1 MFRLTGKLAIS
12 NLIKNRKLYYPFAL
26 ATCLAVAISYIF
38 SSLAFNPH
46 LQQLQG
52 ADSIVFVLALG
63 VIIVTIAAAI
73 IVFYANSF
81 VMKNRSKELGL
92 YGMLGL
98 NKRHLFIMTFIEL
111 FILGITTVTI
121 GISLGV
127 VFDNLIY
134 AFLLKLMGLKV
145 VLVSTFQLPVL
156 IFVVA
161 TYACIFA
168 GLVVINGF
176 RIMRF
181 NALQLAKEK
190 SSGEKKGRFLW
201 LQTIAGLASLACG
214 YYLALNVK
222 NPLAAI
228 FIFFVAV
235 LFVILATYL
244 LFNAGVTV
252 FLQLLKKNKGY
263 YYQPNNLISVS
274 NLIFRMKKNAVG
286 LATISILSTMV
297 LVTLSGGINVY
308 AGSQYLQ
315 KVLFPNDFSV
325 RGKGAHAK
333 QLEQVLT
340 EFAHENKLHVT
351 KRQAYQYYSMG
362 IKSQKGKQ
370 FDIYAKGEQQFS
382 PQAYILLFSADDYQK
397 MTGKTLH
404 LKDNETAVFAKGMNI
419 LQSQPLKLAGQTL
432 TVKRILKNDF
442 VVGNIQD
449 QYNII
454 IPQSLFMVVN
464 HPERLEAIEK
474 DKWNINPELYG
485 GLNIKASDKT
495 KAKLDKIY
503 QKKLWSFN
511 QTLPDPAGVYGNTKA
526 ISNQEI
532 MSMLGG
538 IFFIGIFLSIVFMLG
553 TVLIIYYK
561 QISEGFEDRER
572 FVILQKVGLDE
583 KQTYQTIRKQVL
595 TVFFLPLAFAFVHL
609 AFAYHMLSLMLKVL
623 GVLNATLMLEVT
635 LGVCVVF
642 FIVYILVF
650 LITSRSYRKIVSM

>member
-1 MFRLTGKLAIS
+1 MLRLTGKLAIS

-168 GLVVINGF
+168 GLVVINGL

-252 FLQLLKKNKGY
+252 FLRLLQKNKRY
-263 YYQPNNLISVS
+263 YYQPNNMISVS

-286 LATISILSTMV
+286 LATIAILSTMV
-297 LVTLSGGINVY
+297 LVTLAGGINIY
-308 AGSQYLQ
+308 AGTGYL
-315 KVLFPNDFSV
+315 KSV
-325 RGKGAHAK
+325 MYPQDYTIKGKGVPAA
-333 QLEQVLT
+333 QLDQALT
-340 EFAHENKLHVT
+340 EFAKENHLTVT
-351 KRQAYQYYSMG
+351 KKTAYQYYSMG
-362 IKSQKGKQ
+362 IKNQKGNQ
-370 FDIYAKGEQQFS
+370 LDIYPKGETRVS
-382 PQAYILLFSADDYQK
+382 PQAYILLFSADDYRK
-397 MTGKTLH
+397 MTGKTLN
-404 LKDNETAVFAKGMNI
+404 LKDNETVIFAKGI
-419 LQSQPLKLAGQTL
+419 SIRQTQPLKLNGQEL
-432 TVKRILKNDF
+432 IVKELLKEDF
-442 VVGNIQD
+442 VLGNITD

-464 HPERLEAIEK
+464 DPQKLVDSQKQHYT
-474 DKWNINPELYG
+474 INTELYG
-485 GLNIKASDKT
+485 GLNIRASNKKKGD
-495 KAKLDKIY
+495 LDTAY
-503 QKKLWSFN
+503 QKKLKQFN
-511 QTLPDPAGVYGNTKA
+511 TTLPDNAGVYGYTR
-526 ISNQEI
+526 IQGVQEI

-538 IFFIGIFLSIVFMLG
+538 VFFIGIFLSIVFMLG
-553 TVLIIYYK
+553 TVLVIYYK
-561 QISEGFEDRER
+561 QISEGYEDRDR

-583 KQTYQTIRKQVL
+583 KQTKRTIRKQIL

-623 GVLNATLMLEVT
+623 GVLNASLMLTVT
-635 LGVCVVF
+635 LSVCTIF

>member
-263 YYQPNNLISVS
+263 YYQPNNMISVS

-286 LATISILSTMV
+286 LATIAILSTMV
-297 LVTLSGGINVY
+297 LVTLAGGVNIY
-308 AGSQYLQ
+308 AGTGYL
-315 KVLFPNDFSV
+315 KSV
-325 RGKGAHAK
+325 MYPQDYTIKGKGVPAA
-333 QLEQVLT
+333 QLDQALT
-340 EFAHENKLHVT
+340 EFAKENHLTVT
-351 KRQAYQYYSMG
+351 KKTAYQYYSMG
-362 IKSQKGKQ
+362 IKNQKGNQ
-370 FDIYAKGEQQFS
+370 LDIYPKGETRVS
-382 PQAYILLFSADDYQK
+382 PQAYILLFSADDYRK
-397 MTGKTLH
+397 MTGKTLN
-404 LKDNETAVFAKGMNI
+404 LKDNETVIFAKGI
-419 LQSQPLKLAGQTL
+419 SIRQTQPLKLNGQEL
-432 TVKRILKNDF
+432 IVKELLKEDF
-442 VVGNIQD
+442 VLGNITD

-454 IPQSLFMVVN
+454 ISQSLFMVVN
-464 HPERLEAIEK
+464 DPQKLVDSQKQHYT
-474 DKWNINPELYG
+474 INTELYG
-485 GLNIKASDKT
+485 GLNIRASNKKKGD
-495 KAKLDKIY
+495 LDTAY
-503 QKKLWSFN
+503 QKKLKQFN
-511 QTLPDPAGVYGNTKA
+511 TTLPDNAGVYGYTR
-526 ISNQEI
+526 IQGVQEI

-538 IFFIGIFLSIVFMLG
+538 VFFIGIFLSIVFMLG
-553 TVLIIYYK
+553 TVLVIYYK
-561 QISEGFEDRER
+561 QISEGYEDRDR

-583 KQTYQTIRKQVL
+583 KQTKRTIRKQIL

-623 GVLNATLMLEVT
+623 GVLNASLMLTVT
-635 LGVCVVF
+635 LSVCTIF